1 VRHMVRDDARRR
13 RRSRLL
19 WATLGAGLLVLLF
32 GVGEMKVGIREPHGT
47 PGSSVLGVGVA
58 SCNANPRVQV
68 EETATTVTLTARVDR
83 PGILDGT
90 GDCRDNAS
98 LTLRAP
104 LGARTVVDGSTGEVV
119 PVSPGE

>member
-1 VRHMVRDDARRR
+1 MAPDVARRR

-19 WATLGAGLLVLLF
+19 WATLGAGLLVPLI
-32 GVGEMKVGIREPHGT
+32 GVGEQPVGIHEPHGT
-47 PGSSVLGVGVA
+47 PDSSVLGVGVE

-68 EETATTVTLTARVDR
+68 EETATTVTLTALVDR
-83 PGILDGT
+83 PGILDGSN
-90 GDCRDNAS
+90 DCMDNAA

-104 LGARTVVDGSTGEVV
+104 LGTRTVVDGSSDEVL